1 MVLAA
6 AAAFAGA
13 AVQSATGF
21 GFALILGPAL
31 FATLD
36 PYEAI
41 TALLVLGLALNL
53 LVLLDRE
60 RPEGLRWGVLGPLLL
75 AALPGLG
82 LGAAVLGLLSKAALQ
97 VAVGVAVIGAAL
109 LQWRAPVPGGVREP
123 SLRSACAVGLA
134 SGALTTSTSI
144 SGPPIVLWLQAH
156 GTPPAE
162 QRAFLAVCFLGLNVA
177 GAAVLFGAG
186 GDGDAAGAGVLLPL
200 LALVALGHGLGL
212 WLFRRLDPRRF
223 RPLVLAVIVAA
234 GVASVGAGLAAAL

>member
-21 GFALILGPAL
+21 GFALVLGPAL

-60 RPEGLRWGVLGPLLL
+60 RPEGLRWRVLGALLL

-82 LGAAVLGLLSKAALQ
+82 LGAVVLGLLSKAALQ
-97 VAVGVAVIGAAL
+97 MAVGVAVIGAAL
-109 LQWRAPVPGGVREP
+109 LQWRAPAPGEAREP
-123 SLRSACAVGLA
+123 SLLSACAVGLA

-162 QRAFLAVCFLGLNVA
+162 QRAFLAVSFLGLNLA
-177 GAAVLFGAG
+177 GAAVLLAAG
-186 GDGDAAGAGVLLPL
+186 GDGDPAGAGVLLPL
-200 LALVALGHGLGL
+200 LGLVVLGHLLGL
-212 WLFRRLDPRRF
+212 WLFRRLDQRRF
-223 RPLVLAVIVAA
+223 RPLVLAVIVLA
-234 GVASVGAGLAAAL
+234 GVASVGAGLGAAL